1 MKPRD
6 NNSSFVRYM
15 SQKWYYQRDITHC
28 KPEDYY
34 LYNRYREHYICF
46 NCRLSSKSAFLSPPK
61 HNLKEWKKAKTLYDN
76 NPLAFTYTSVG
87 DIWDDT
93 IHGDNS

>member
-28 KPEDYY
+28 NPEDYY

-46 NCRLSSKSAFLSPPK
+46 DCRLSSKSAFLSNLIDQYK
-61 HNLKEWKKAKTLYDN
+61 KTDCVHIVVNLKLT
-76 NPLAFTYTSVG
+76 
-87 DIWDDT
+87 
-93 IHGDNS
+93 